1 MIRGRMSQARL
12 AFEDCHSAA
21 HYLNGTKEGGVEKD
35 PTGVC
40 GRPVW
45 KGPFAPE
52 EGVAIKL

>member
-1 MIRGRMSQARL
+1 MSQARL

>member
-1 MIRGRMSQARL
+1 MSQARL

-40 GRPVW
+40 GRPRVGEDTF
-45 KGPFAPE
+45 K
-52 EGVAIKL
+52 KYLR